1 MADVGSKRVEAPA
14 PHEVSADAPC
24 EIVEGDLADTPEA
37 RVVNGAVQRQGCK
50 PIGRGQTTLR
60 LCCPLERDAATCQD
74 YHETRPHLLRVADDS
89 HVLRWLLDLG
99 RERFVHI
106 RKVRLGDVDP
116 ARSVGSSEADL
127 GHKGCYRFAILLA
140 LYDVTIPPFRVLMI
154 KAHPDLFV
162 P

>member
-1 MADVGSKRVEAPA
+1 MPSSTSATWHRRWSPRSGTPVSPNGPA

-89 HVLRWLLDLG
+89 HVLRWLL
-99 RERFVHI
+99 
-106 RKVRLGDVDP
+106 
-116 ARSVGSSEADL
+116 
-127 GHKGCYRFAILLA
+127 
-140 LYDVTIPPFRVLMI
+140 
-154 KAHPDLFV
+154 
-162 P
+162 